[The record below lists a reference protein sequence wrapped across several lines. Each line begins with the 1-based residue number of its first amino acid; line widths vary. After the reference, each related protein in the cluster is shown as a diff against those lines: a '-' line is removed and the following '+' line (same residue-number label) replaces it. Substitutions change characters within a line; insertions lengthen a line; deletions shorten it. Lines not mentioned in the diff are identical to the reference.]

1 MLFAPNT
8 LAMKRIA
15 FLIGCAALFGCSTP
29 PQEVSQPAPVA
40 AEIESAL
47 QTPKLRQYLPE
58 LQNYAQSRILNEAL
72 EVKQQQRSQLAS
84 DRSER
89 MAKYE
94 EAKGRGEKAKAPA
107 RAVVATEKAFEDAF
121 PKLHYPNLLA
131 EIYDIENQPVG
142 EHFVRNDGSLT
153 ALGSLVVET
162 IQSADLHAL
171 DVEDFAPQKI
181 LEATEHYKKLSEAA
195 SQQIGLAL
203 NERELQSLDRFLQN
217 HPERITELEEKSEDA
232 GKVLFSILSD
242 FDSSPVPRFAA
253 AFTTWKERQKYV
265 LNYREQLEF
274 VIADA
279 YLHWAEQLK
288 LGNLEKFS
296 KEELENYTTQDNPND
311 IHPKYYTKIV
321 EERLRE
327 AFNAFIALNDIES
340 ARTQLDHLIP
350 KHDQY
355 VRLQRARERYREIVA
370 NGGWKE
376 VPPDNMN
383 AGGRAPLVLT
393 LKKRLAAEG
402 YYNGNMD
409 ELFDQTLTQAIS
421 AYQTHHQLDVTGTV
435 DQTFWRSL
443 NVSAEQR
450 LAEIE
455 VNIRRWHRTMFE
467 PVDRFIY
474 INIPSFTVE
483 LWDKGKIVDE
493 HNVIVGNSTRIC
505 NARTREWELM
515 NATHLLHSRMTYI
528 VFNPYWNVPPRI
540 EVDEYQKRIAEN
552 PKWLE
557 QSDFE
562 YYTPKGGGRV
572 LRQKPGPNNALGK
585 VKLIFPNRY
594 NIYLHDTPKQTMF
607 QYSVR
612 AFSHGCMRVQ
622 DAMKF
627 AESVL
632 RLDGQWDKKRIDK
645 FFVEKGEHAVDLL
658 HPIDVFIE
666 YHTVTVDDE
675 GQVYFLA
682 DVYKIIKNQIR
693 PPTALE
699 RACDPSVDKVSSF
712 RSGGAAA
719 GDTGP

>member
-1 MLFAPNT
+1 
-8 LAMKRIA
+8 MKRLA
-15 FLIGCAALFGCSTP
+15 LLIWAAALFGCSAPT
-29 PQEVSQPAPVA
+29 QEASQPAPAPTTVEA
-40 AEIESAL
+40 AL
-47 QTPKLRQYLPE
+47 QTPKLRQYLPA
-58 LQNYAQSRILNEAL
+58 LQSFAQSRILNETL
-72 EVKQQQRSQLAS
+72 EEKQAQRSKLAL
-84 DRSER
+84 DRSQQT
-89 MAKYE
+89 AKYE
-94 EAKGRGEKAKAPA
+94 EAKARGEKVKPPT
-107 RAVVATEKAFEDAF
+107 RPTIQTEKSVAQAF
-121 PKLHYPNLLA
+121 PKIHYPNLLA
-131 EIYDIENQPVG
+131 EIYDVENQPVM
-142 EHFVRNDGSLT
+142 ERFVKIDGSLT
-153 ALGSLVVET
+153 ELGALVVQT
-162 IQSADLHAL
+162 IQNADLHAL
-171 DVEDFAPQKI
+171 DVDDFAPQKI
-181 LEATEHYKKLSEAA
+181 LDAAEHYKKLAEAA
-195 SQQIGLAL
+195 SQYAGLEL
-203 NERELQSLDRFLQN
+203 NERELQSLDRNLQK
-217 HPERITELEEKSEDA
+217 HPEILSELAANNEHA
-232 GKVLFSILSD
+232 GEALFSVLSD
-242 FDSSPVPRFAA
+242 FETSPVPRFAA
-253 AFTTWKERQKYV
+253 AFTTWKDRQKYV
-265 LNYREQLEF
+265 VEYREHLELA
-274 VIADA
+274 IADA
-279 YLHWAEQLK
+279 FLLWAEQLK

-296 KEELENYTTQDNPND
+296 KEELEKYTTQDNPND
-311 IHPKYYTKIV
+311 IHPKHYSKIV
-321 EERLRE
+321 EERLRVE
-327 AFNAFIALNDIES
+327 FSDFLALDDVDA
-340 ARTQLDHLIP
+340 ARTHLDNLIP
-350 KHDQY
+350 KHEQY
-355 VRLQRARERYREIVA
+355 SRLQRARERYREIVKE
-370 NGGWKE
+370 GGWKE
-376 VPPDNMN
+376 VPADNMN
-383 AGGRAPLVLT
+383 AGGRAPLVLS

-409 ELFDQTLTQAIS
+409 ELFDQSLTQAIS

-467 PVDRFIY
+467 PCDRFIY

-483 LWDKGKIVDE
+483 LWDSGKIVDV

-515 NATHLLHSRMTYI
+515 NATHLLHARMTYL

-540 EVDEYQKRIAEN
+540 EVDEYQKRMAEN

-562 YYTPKGGGRV
+562 FYTPKGGGRV

-607 QYSVR
+607 QYTVR

-622 DAMKF
+622 NAMKF

-645 FFVEKGEHAVDLL
+645 FFVEKGEHAVDLIQ
-658 HPIDVFIE
+658 PIDVFIE
-666 YHTVTVDDE
+666 YHTVTVDDD

-682 DVYKIIKNQIR
+682 DVYKIIKNQIH

-712 RSGGAAA
+712 RSGGAA